1 MNLFFVFLIRKIIPM
16 ITELDINIVTKR
28 IVEFYQP
35 EKIILFGSYA
45 LGNANDS
52 SDLDLL
58 LIKDTD
64 EAPIN
69 RAAGIRKALRDI
81 LLPMDILVYTPSEI
95 SKDKER
101 KFTFIHDVLKS
112 GKILYA
118 SK

>member
-1 MNLFFVFLIRKIIPM
+1 MVSEQEINKIIY
-16 ITELDINIVTKR
+16 R

-45 LGNANDS
+45 LGNANEN

-58 LIKDTD
+58 LIKDTA
-64 EAPIN
+64 EPPIN
-69 RAAGIRKALRDI
+69 RAEGIHKVLRD
-81 LLPMDILVYTPSEI
+81 LFLPMDILVYTPSEI
-95 SKDKER
+95 SKDQDR
-101 KFTFIHDVLKS
+101 KFTFIHDILKT